1 MSRETKNKFLN
12 PLKQIRVDFLFVCFL
27 QVAKIDIH

>member
-12 PLKQIRVDFLFVCFL
+12 PLKADKGVFLFVGFL